1 MANHMMIDLETLDTR
16 PTGVVFQVGVICF
29 ADVLYGE
36 PKEQLILE
44 EKLFHVDILY
54 QVMNGRTIDSETV
67 NWWKTQNVEAWERD
81 PKDLVLEHDVFNE
94 IAAMMG
100 RNGVGDV
107 WSNSPSFDAVLMRS
121 IEDGLKKKGIQVNE
135 FPSFHNDMDM
145 RTLKRI
151 CQRMRFCE
159 FDTTRQ
165 TSHNALKDCR
175 DQVDDV
181 VMMLR
186 QIRDIGNV
194 WQEYVDGK
202 LVRPNDK
209 KNLSLPVYETIMV
222 L

>member
-16 PTGVVFQVGVICF
+16 PTGVVFQVGVVCF

-36 PKEQLILE
+36 PAEKIILE

-67 NWWKTQNVEAWERD
+67 NWWKTQNVEAWMRHPEEC
-81 PKDLVLEHDVFNE
+81 VLEHDVFNE

-100 RNGVGDV
+100 RNGIGDV

-121 IEDGLKKKGIQVNE
+121 IEDGLKKRGIQVSE
-135 FPSFHNDMDM
+135 FPSFRNDMDM

-159 FDTTRQ
+159 FETSRV

-194 WQEYVDGK
+194 WQDFVDGK

-209 KNLSLPVYETIMV
+209 
-222 L
+222 

>member
-36 PKEQLILE
+36 PAEQIILE
-44 EKLFHVDILY
+44 EKLFHVDILS
-54 QVMNGRTIDSETV
+54 QVMNGRTIDPETV
-67 NWWKTQNVEAWERD
+67 KWWMTQDPVAWMRHPEECITEQ
-81 PKDLVLEHDVFNE
+81 DLFGN
-94 IAAMMG
+94 IAQMMA

-121 IEDGLKKKGIQVNE
+121 IEDGLKKRGIQVSE
-135 FPSFHNDMDM
+135 FPSFRNDMDM

-159 FDTTRQ
+159 FDSQRV
-165 TSHNALKDCR
+165 TSHNALQDCR
-175 DQVDDV
+175 DQVNDV

-202 LVRPNDK
+202 LVRPADK
-209 KNLSLPVYETIMV
+209 
-222 L
+222 

>member
-36 PKEQLILE
+36 PVEQLILE
-44 EKLFHVDILY
+44 EKLFHVDILS
-54 QVMNGRTIDSETV
+54 QIMKGRTIDPETV
-67 NWWKTQNVEAWERD
+67 KWWMTQNVEAWMRH
-81 PKDLVLEHDVFNE
+81 PKECVFEHDVFNE

-107 WSNSPSFDAVLMRS
+107 WSNSPSFDAVMMRS
-121 IEDGLKKKGIQVNE
+121 IEDGLKKKGIQIAE
-135 FPSFHNDMDM
+135 FPSFRNDMDM
-145 RTLKRI
+145 RTLKQI
-151 CQRMRFCE
+151 CRRMRFCK
-159 FDTTRQ
+159 FDYPRV
-165 TSHNALKDCR
+165 TSHNALQDCR
-175 DQVDDV
+175 DQVNDV

-202 LVRPNDK
+202 LVRPTDK
-209 KNLSLPVYETIMV
+209 
-222 L
+222 